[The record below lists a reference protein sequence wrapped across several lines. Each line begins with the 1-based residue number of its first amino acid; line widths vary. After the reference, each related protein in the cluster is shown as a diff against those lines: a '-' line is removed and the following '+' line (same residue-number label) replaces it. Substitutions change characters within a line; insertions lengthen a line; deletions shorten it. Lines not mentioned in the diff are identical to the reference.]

1 MQQHDI
7 KRIGVLFGSYACNAL
22 VSQWVVGFSY
32 LDILEALNLGC
43 RAMILFV
50 IPLWATGFILSNG
63 HVSSDRR
70 SSSSPILSTR
80 NVVLFVH
87 GVGVFM
93 FVSIFCL
100 LGLAITP
107 IFWYTLGLAA
117 LAIDDSILGNRSG
130 SYPFLKWVTV
140 ELAAM
145 SLFVLVVLSKHSQ
158 LSLQEAIDRGDW
170 MLISVGI
177 LLPIVFP
184 VVPYFIRL
192 RGGYT
197 ARQLVS
203 YMQLGVP
210 TLVLLASAVIM
221 IIPLDSAFPHQEG
234 STRRLLWPPH
244 HVSPNGSNV
253 SYISTPAPFHVHQ
266 GNLSYSASN
275 VRKTPLTVLNS
286 SMFLP
291 WVNSTVSAT
300 LVNSTVSALD
310 GTWGIS
316 TVSVSVICLP
326 FTLFPVVFFTFKA
339 MLEYN
344 TLDVMCVNSVVTA
357 GKHMLLHPH
366 CTVAGPAIILAA
378 IALSLRLFSLAG
390 SPTPVDRI
398 PTIFYSEEAE
408 YEDF

>member
-1 MQQHDI
+1 MQRHDI

-32 LDILEALNLGC
+32 LDILDALNLGC

-70 SSSSPILSTR
+70 SSSSPILSAR

-140 ELAAM
+140 KLAAM

-197 ARQLVS
+197 ARQLVN

-234 STRRLLWPPH
+234 RRLLWAP

-275 VRKTPLTVLNS
+275 VLETPVPVLNS

-291 WVNSTVSAT
+291 

-310 GTWGIS
+310 GTWGIR
-316 TVSVSVICLP
+316 TGLVMCLP

-378 IALSLRLFSLAG
+378 IALALRLFSLAG
-390 SPTPVDRI
+390 SPTPVDRV
-398 PTIFYSEEAE
+398 PTMFYSEEAE
-408 YEDF
+408 YEDL

>member
-130 SYPFLKWVTV
+130 SYPFLKWITV
-140 ELAAM
+140 KLAAM
-145 SLFVLVVLSKHSQ
+145 ALFVLVMLSKHSQ
-158 LSLQEAIDRGDW
+158 LSLHEAIDRGDW

-184 VVPYFIRL
+184 IIPYCLRL

-234 STRRLLWPPH
+234 SSTRRLL
-244 HVSPNGSNV
+244 SRNGSNV

-275 VRKTPLTVLNS
+275 VLETPLTVLNS
-286 SMFLP
+286 SIFLP
-291 WVNSTVSAT
+291 WVNS
-300 LVNSTVSALD
+300 STVSALD

-316 TVSVSVICLP
+316 TVSVICLP

-378 IALSLRLFSLAG
+378 IALALRLFSLAG
-390 SPTPVDRI
+390 SPTPVDRV
-398 PTIFYSEEAE
+398 PTMFYSEEAE
-408 YEDF
+408 YDDF